1 MYNKIR
7 ELLIRITA
15 LEDKMEEVLRKQQ
28 EQVVVYLKDGRVR
41 IIKALN
47 QAHDVAETGDLELD
61 AGQQA
66 A

>member
-1 MYNKIR
+1 
-7 ELLIRITA
+7 
-15 LEDKMEEVLRKQQ
+15 MEEVLRKQQ